1 MKRFEIKRTAR
12 FKRHF
17 YAMPERLGIS
27 KAQALEAVHEIQ
39 EAIALLEELGTLP
52 AEYGY
57 ALHPLEREPWRGLM
71 EFHALDDVL
80 VVYADLTQKGT
91 IRLLGIYNHVL
102 LTSGKIDS

>member
-1 MKRFEIKRTAR
+1 VSTFIHETSR
-12 FKRHF
+12 FKRH
-17 YAMPERLGIS
+17 MRSLPERLALS
-27 KAQALEAVHEIQ
+27 KQEAKEAVTEILH
-39 EAIALLEELGTLP
+39 AIDLLRENGTLP

-91 IRLLGIYNHVL
+91 IRLLGIYNHAL
-102 LTSGKIDS
+102 LSSGKMDS